1 MIIST
6 KEYLSLIK
14 RGTPESLAQFTK
26 EVERIDGLILGAVPQ
41 YGSDP
46 VQTGVGASVP
56 ERYAEALAKIREKY
70 NTQIRLYEQE
80 RARCLLNIQ
89 HLPTRD
95 QSQAVYLYVIEDK
108 SWEEISVSRHT
119 TFDAAKA
126 LVLRGF
132 ESYEKLYGY
141 EQIIDDR
148 IYRA

>member
-6 KEYLSLIK
+6 REYLHLIK
-14 RGTPESLAQFTK
+14 RGTPESLAQFNK

-41 YGSDP
+41 YGTDP
-46 VQTGVGASVP
+46 IQTGLGTSVP
-56 ERYAEALAKIREKY
+56 ERYTEALEKIREKY
-70 NTQIRLYEQE
+70 NTQIRLYEEE

-95 QSQAVYLYVIEDK
+95 QSQGVYLYVIEDK
-108 SWEEISVSRHT
+108 SWEQISIERCT
-119 TFDAAKA
+119 TFEAARA

-132 ESYEKLYGY
+132 ESYEHLYGY
-141 EQIIDDR
+141 EQEISDL